1 MGKYRARLSLPN
13 HLFGT
18 VKVYDDDD
26 PVTLHW
32 VSTGMLV
39 REDVPPAKRSV
50 KKAAAK
56 KRAAK
61 KVAPV
66 AADPEPVA
74 EPEPEVE
81 PQPEVEV
88 ERPSSSVQTSWRIS
102 D

>member
-26 PVTLHW
+26 PVTLHR

-39 REDVPPAKRSV
+39 REDVPPV

-66 AADPEPVA
+66 AADPEPEV
-74 EPEPEVE
+74 EPEPEVDPE
-81 PQPEVEV
+81 PEVEV